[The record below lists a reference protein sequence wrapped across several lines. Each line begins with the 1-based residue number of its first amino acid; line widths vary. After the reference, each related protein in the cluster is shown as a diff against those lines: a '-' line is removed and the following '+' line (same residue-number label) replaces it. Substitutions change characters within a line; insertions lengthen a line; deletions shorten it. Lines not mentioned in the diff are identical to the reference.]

1 LIVRVTSERETQV
14 VRRLEE
20 LLLRELNVKSLRLL
34 DLGSDFVSYAVRPHP
49 RVCGKLLG
57 KDFPAFKAVLEQAD
71 PRVIADNVRLGRVSV
86 FEVAGRSVEFP
97 PEAFFVDVRG
107 PEGYV
112 AHEAGG
118 YMTALSTAITPAL
131 IEEGS
136 VRELTRLVQNAR
148 KNAGFEVTD
157 RIRLGLPVSAT
168 LRGVLERHG
177 AYLTQE
183 ALVEE
188 LAYAPLATAEHHEAL
203 DLDGEQ
209 FEATLARV

>member
-1 LIVRVTSERETQV
+1 MTSEHETAV

-34 DLGSDFVSYAVRPHP
+34 DLGSDFVSYSVRPHP

-57 KDFPAFKAVLEQAD
+57 KDFPAFKALLEQAD
-71 PRVIADNVRLGRVSV
+71 PRVVAENVRLLRASV
-86 FEVAGRSVEFP
+86 FEVLGRTVEFP
-97 PEAFFVDVRG
+97 PDAFFVDVRG
-107 PEGYV
+107 PEGFV
-112 AHEAGG
+112 AQEAGG
-118 YMTALSTAITPAL
+118 YMVALGTAITPEL
-131 IEEGS
+131 LEEGA

-157 RIRLGLPVSAT
+157 RIRLGLPVSPR
-168 LRGVLERHG
+168 LRAVLERHS

-188 LAYAPLATAEHHEAL
+188 LAYDALGGAEHREAL
-203 DLDGEQ
+203 ELDEES